1 MYAINEREFLAKTFT
16 GVECELHAH
25 PATSIRW
32 TDAIL
37 WSNAANSA
45 GGFRAAYTLEGSGV
59 VWDPSADRYRLPTEA
74 EWGQAA
80 HGDTSGVRYGDLH
93 EIAWTSDDEV
103 DGPQPAGQKLPSTSG
118 YTTCLGMVLG
128 LTRSGTLWQLPHSQR
143 RWVGRCRMERP
154 AREGARCS
162 S

>member
-1 MYAINEREFLAKTFT
+1 M
-16 GVECELHAH
+16 
-25 PATSIRW
+25 
-32 TDAIL
+32 
-37 WSNAANSA
+37 
-45 GGFRAAYTLEGSGV
+45 
-59 VWDPSADRYRLPTEA
+59 VWDTSTDRYRLPTEA

-103 DGPQPAGQKLPSTSG
+103 DGPQPAGQKLPSTSD